1 MLNDLWGGHTIP
13 VPRTDVNRTEIEITD
28 TVNRIETSQYETIDI
43 NVLRRGIIGIN
54 KVGYVF

>member
-1 MLNDLWGGHTIP
+1 MLNDLWGVHTIP

>member
-1 MLNDLWGGHTIP
+1 MLNDLWVHTIP

>member
-1 MLNDLWGGHTIP
+1 MGVHTIP

-43 NVLRRGIIGIN
+43 NVLRRGLIGIN

>member
-1 MLNDLWGGHTIP
+1 MTYGGGHTIP

>member
-1 MLNDLWGGHTIP
+1 MGFHTIP